1 MFIRGNLKNHL
12 VLLSKTADSI
22 CDGDLVDKQIR
33 SRQTWSLLPTQVT
46 IPAIV
51 FSVLTNKSSVNS
63 FECCSST
70 KIIKPTNGHF
80 QNVIFEAEKM
90 NKVLLQHWFLTYYKT
105 CSHSSN
111 IFAKAFHISVYYF
124 QAIYASVLPGELMR
138 GYMSQFPTFPSW
150 LGKFSSA
157 GKHSRILQE
166 LASHMSLKWEN
177 TLFSPAPFLHVWS
190 MKSLNL
196 IFAFLKA
203 YLFLILQ
210 DVK

>member
-1 MFIRGNLKNHL
+1 
-12 VLLSKTADSI
+12 
-22 CDGDLVDKQIR
+22 
-33 SRQTWSLLPTQVT
+33 
-46 IPAIV
+46 
-51 FSVLTNKSSVNS
+51 
-63 FECCSST
+63 
-70 KIIKPTNGHF
+70 
-80 QNVIFEAEKM
+80 
-90 NKVLLQHWFLTYYKT
+90 
-105 CSHSSN
+105 
-111 IFAKAFHISVYYF
+111 
-124 QAIYASVLPGELMR
+124 MR

-177 TLFSPAPFLHVWS
+177 TLFSPVPFLHVWS